1 MADDRYNNYPNPNQ
15 EKTVKVFDNFY
26 NFEKFVPVNQYD
38 VVRSYFQTVV
48 DNNTATPATADTM
61 AMGLF
66 RIADIAEEDVMTLL
80 EQIKGTNNLVELTAT
95 LAYYYN
101 AIGDP
106 SVLLGITATQTPNFY
121 AARNVQI

>member
-1 MADDRYNNYPNPNQ
+1 MADDNYNVFVNPNQ
-15 EKTVKVFDNFY
+15 ERTIRVFDNFY
-26 NFEKFVPVNQYD
+26 KFEKYVPVNQYD
-38 VVRSYFQTVV
+38 VVRSYFASIVE
-48 DNNTATPATADTM
+48 NNTGTPATADTM

-80 EQIKGTNNLVELTAT
+80 EQIKGSNNLIELTAT

-106 SVLLGITATQTPNFY
+106 SVLLGITQPQTPNFY
-121 AARNVQI
+121 AARNVKV